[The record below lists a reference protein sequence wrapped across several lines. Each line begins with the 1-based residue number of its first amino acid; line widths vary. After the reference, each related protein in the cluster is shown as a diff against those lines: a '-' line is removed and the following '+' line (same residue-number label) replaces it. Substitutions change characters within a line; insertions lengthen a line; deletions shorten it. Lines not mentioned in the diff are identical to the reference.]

1 MSTTDRKRG
10 PSIIGDDGGAALVD
24 FGFVIPILI
33 ILTMG
38 ILELT
43 MIAMDYHRASEA
55 ARSAV
60 RQASMLGPMAE
71 MDVVEGGG
79 TLTCKYVSGAV
90 YCEGETVT
98 DATIFTAIVTAV
110 RDVIPYA
117 TSSNVEVRYEPSGI
131 GDPDS
136 PAGILPLLNLK
147 LVGLRHE
154 FLTMSVL
161 GGLEGGLDL
170 PVIEATMLS
179 SSVDSSKI

>member
-1 MSTTDRKRG
+1 MSTTDRHRAARIVKDESG
-10 PSIIGDDGGAALVD
+10 VAMIG
-24 FGFVIPILI
+24 FGFVVPILI

-55 ARSAV
+55 ARSAA
-60 RQASMLGPMAE
+60 RQASMLGPMADME
-71 MDVVEGGG
+71 VVEDGG

-90 YCEGETVT
+90 YCDGETVT
-98 DATIFTAIVTAV
+98 DATIFTKIVAAV
-110 RDVIPYA
+110 QQVIPYA
-117 TSSNVEVRYEPSGI
+117 TTANVEVRYEPSGI

-136 PAGILPLLNLK
+136 PAGILPILNLK

-154 FLTMSVL
+154 FLTMSIL

-170 PVIEATMLS
+170 PVIEATSLS